1 MAEIGETAHK
11 MLWLWKLLLK
21 TANIAT
27 EAGLSDLVE
36 ISIASITNTQI
47 FWTNMHEIQYCD
59 FNKMYFGDYLSWNTF
74 L

>member
-11 MLWLWKLLLK
+11 MLWLRKLLLK

-36 ISIASITNTQI
+36 TSIASITNTQI
-47 FWTNMHEIQYCD
+47 F
-59 FNKMYFGDYLSWNTF
+59 
-74 L
+74 